1 MPAYSSSCHKVGK
14 DAQGSTQ
21 RQSPSCSQRPFQKLP
36 NEPLTAVSISVDP
49 ILVFGDETLLEGPK
63 DQDARRGGP
72 RGAQRRGG
80 QHLLGLGTYHQ
91 TPAQAASRDGGVE
104 AKSIPPSVLARRA
117 RRSERGCH
125 RTSKGTTTSR
135 FGSTARPSRRPTRA
149 RASWRRRSAGRSR
162 AWEGAG
168 RRSKSPH

>member
-149 RASWRRRSAGRSR
+149 RASRRRRSAGRSR

>member
-1 MPAYSSSCHKVGK
+1 MPAYSSSCPKVGS

-21 RQSPSCSQRPFQKLP
+21 RQSPSCFQRPFQKLP

-63 DQDARRGGP
+63 DQGAHRGGP
-72 RGAQRRGG
+72 WGAQRRGG

-91 TPAQAASRDGGVE
+91 TLAQATARDGGVE
-104 AKSIPPSVLARRA
+104 AKSIPPGVLARKA
-117 RRSERGCH
+117 RRSERGCQS
-125 RTSKGTTTSR
+125 TSKGTTTSR

-149 RASWRRRSAGRSR
+149 RASRASTVGRAIARLGGAVGRS
-162 AWEGAG
+162 
-168 RRSKSPH
+168 K

>member
-1 MPAYSSSCHKVGK
+1 MPAYSSSCPKVGR

-63 DQDARRGGP
+63 DQGARRGGP

-80 QHLLGLGTYHQ
+80 QHLLDLGTYHQ
-91 TPAQAASRDGGVE
+91 TLAQAASRDGGVE
-104 AKSIPPSVLARRA
+104 AKSIPPRRP
-117 RRSERGCH
+117 R
-125 RTSKGTTTSR
+125 SKGAALGAWLPSHLERNHDLTLREHREAFEEAHEGTSVSA
-135 FGSTARPSRRPTRA
+135 STVGRAIARLGG
-149 RASWRRRSAGRSR
+149 GR
-162 AWEGAG
+162 
-168 RRSKSPH
+168 